1 MKYSSAEVKSGIFIF
16 ISLVLLFALTFVV
29 GRYVTGET
37 NEWKIRFGYI
47 SGLDENAPVFF
58 AGRKAGK
65 VERIEILPGELRPI
79 RVTIRLAKEILLRE
93 DSKANIDMLGL
104 MGEKFIELTPGSE
117 AAPFLNADS
126 EIQGDDPIP
135 LYVMMHKMNTL
146 TDRFDEMMIMM
157 NPMLA
162 KMSTFMNGH
171 EEEIARTITYVHEI
185 TSNLRDL
192 THDLKYRP
200 WRLVRKN
207 S

>member
-16 ISLVLLFALTFVV
+16 ISLLLLFGLTFVV
-29 GRYVTGET
+29 GRYLSGET
-37 NEWKIRFGYI
+37 TEWKIRFGYV
-47 SGLDENAPVFF
+47 SGLDEKAPVFF

-65 VERIEILPGELRPI
+65 VDKIEILPGEVRPI
-79 RVTIRLAKEILLRE
+79 RVTIRLAREILLRE
-93 DSKANIDMLGL
+93 DSLANIDMLGL

-117 AAPFLNADS
+117 AAAFLKEGT

-135 LYVMMHKMNTL
+135 LYVMMHKMNVL

-162 KMSTFMNGH
+162 QMSTFMKGH
-171 EEEIARTITYVHEI
+171 EEEIARTLANVHEI
-185 TSNLRDL
+185 TANLRDL
-192 THDLKYRP
+192 THDLKHRP